1 MKCMLTPMPKEQPD
15 EIAIIGQGYVGLPLA
30 MSAVKAG
37 WKVYGVDLD
46 VEKIEKLRQGVSP
59 VEDIE
64 DSEIKSALELDLYE
78 PTTDFV
84 KISQAKVI
92 AICVPT
98 PLDDSLSPD
107 LSMLRNAATSIAP
120 NLAKGSLLVSE
131 STSFPGTLRDVI
143 IPIIMEH
150 EGNKSKEL
158 KFASAPERV
167 NPGDKVW
174 NQGNTPRLVGGIDS
188 ESLESAV
195 NFYQQICSSVVTVSS
210 PEVAEAAKLLENTFR
225 LVNIALVDELTQAC
239 DAAGLSVY
247 EVITAASS
255 KPYGFMPFYPG
266 VGIGGHCI
274 PVDPSYLTSWA
285 DAKGVSLELTK
296 AANRVSRYMPS
307 YVAQRAMR
315 LVPGISNPRVL
326 ILGVAYKPGVAD
338 VRETPATELKLALEK
353 LGAKVFWHDPLVINW
368 EGTTSAELTMEYDVA
383 ILATNHP
390 GMELNLLSNDIKPL
404 LDCTNSKI
412 MGKKVFTL

>member
-1 MKCMLTPMPKEQPD
+1 MLTPMPKGQPD

-46 VEKIEKLRQGVSP
+46 LGKIEKLRQGVSP
-59 VEDIE
+59 VEDIQG
-64 DSEIKSALELDLYE
+64 SEIKSALERDLYE
-78 PTTDFV
+78 PTADFER
-84 KISQAKVI
+84 ISQAKVI

-98 PLDDSLSPD
+98 PLDESLKPD
-107 LSMLRNAATSIAP
+107 LSMLRSAATSIAP
-120 NLAKGSLLVSE
+120 YLAKGTLLVSE
-131 STSFPGTLRDVI
+131 STSFPGTLRNVI

-150 EGNKSKEL
+150 QENKSKDL
-158 KFASAPERV
+158 KFACAPERV

-195 NFYQQICSSVVTVSS
+195 GFYRQICDSVVSVSS

-239 DAAGLSVY
+239 SAADLSVY
-247 EVITAASS
+247 EVIAAANT
-255 KPYGFMPFYPG
+255 KPYGFMAFYPG

-274 PVDPSYLTSWA
+274 PVDHSYLTSWA
-285 DAKGVSLELTK
+285 DSNGVSLDLTK
-296 AANRVSRYMPS
+296 SASRVSRNMPS
-307 YVAQRAMR
+307 YVAQRALS
-315 LVPGISNPRVL
+315 LVAGITNPKIL
-326 ILGVAYKPGVAD
+326 ILGVSYKPGVAD
-338 VRETPATELKLALEK
+338 VRETPASELKLALED
-353 LGAKVFWHDPLVINW
+353 LGAQVVWHDPLVANW
-368 EGTTSAELTMEYDVA
+368 EGTSSVDLNVDYDVA
-383 ILATNHP
+383 ILATNQP
-390 GMELNLLSNDIKPL
+390 GMQLNLLRNDRKPL

-412 MGKKVFTL
+412 TGKKVFDL

>member
-1 MKCMLTPMPKEQPD
+1 MLTPMPKGQPD

-46 VEKIEKLRQGVSP
+46 LGKIEKLRQGVSP
-59 VEDIE
+59 VEDVQG
-64 DSEIKSALELDLYE
+64 SEIESALGLDLYE
-78 PTTDFV
+78 PTTDFG

-98 PLDDSLSPD
+98 PLDDSLKPD

-120 NLAKGSLLVSE
+120 YLAKGTLLVTE
-131 STSFPGTLRDVI
+131 STSFPGTLRSVI

-150 EGNKSKEL
+150 ETNNSKEL

-174 NQGNTPRLVGGIDS
+174 NQGNTPRVVGGIDS
-188 ESLESAV
+188 GSLESAV
-195 NFYQQICSSVVTVSS
+195 NFYQQICSSVVAVSS
-210 PEVAEAAKLLENTFR
+210 PEIAEAAKLLENTFR
-225 LVNIALVDELTQAC
+225 LVNIALVDELAQAC
-239 DAAGLSVY
+239 AAAGLSVN
-247 EVITAASS
+247 EVITAAST

-285 DAKGVSLELTK
+285 DLNGVSLELTK
-296 AANRVSRYMPS
+296 AANRVSRNMPS
-307 YVAQRAMR
+307 YVAQRAIS
-315 LVPGISNPRVL
+315 LVPRISNPRVL

-338 VRETPATELKLALEK
+338 VRETPASELKLALEK
-353 LGAKVFWHDPLVINW
+353 LGAQVFWHDPFVTNW
-368 EGTTSAELTMEYDVA
+368 EGTNSVELNVDYDVA
-383 ILATNHP
+383 ILATNQP
-390 GMELNLLSNDIKPL
+390 GIEFNLLQNDVKPL

>member
-1 MKCMLTPMPKEQPD
+1 MPKGQPD

-46 VEKIEKLRQGVSP
+46 VGKIEKLRQGVSP
-59 VEDIE
+59 VEDILG
-64 DSEIKSALELDLYE
+64 SEVKWALGCDLYE
-78 PTTDFV
+78 PTTDFG

-98 PLDDSLSPD
+98 PLDDALKPD

-120 NLAKGSLLVSE
+120 YLAKGALLVSE
-131 STSFPGTLRDVI
+131 STSFPGTLRNVI

-188 ESLESAV
+188 GSLESAV
-195 NFYQQICSSVVTVSS
+195 SFYQQICSSVVTVSS
-210 PEVAEAAKLLENTFR
+210 PEIAEAAKLLENTFR
-225 LVNIALVDELTQAC
+225 LVNIALVDELAQAC
-239 DAAGLSVY
+239 AAAGLSVY

-285 DAKGVSLELTK
+285 DVNGVSLELTK
-296 AANRVSRYMPS
+296 AANRVSRNMPS
-307 YVAQRAMR
+307 YVAQRAIS
-315 LVPGISNPRVL
+315 LLPGILNPKVL

-338 VRETPATELKLALEK
+338 VRETPASELKLALEK
-353 LGAKVFWHDPLVINW
+353 LGAKVFWHDPFVTNW
-368 EGTTSAELTMEYDVA
+368 EGTTSVELNVDYDIA
-383 ILATNHP
+383 ILSTNQP
-390 GMELNLLSNDIKPL
+390 GMELNLLRNDIKPL

>member
-1 MKCMLTPMPKEQPD
+1 MPKGQPD
-15 EIAIIGQGYVGLPLA
+15 VIAIIGQGYVGLPLA

-46 VEKIEKLRQGVSP
+46 VGKIEKLRQGVSP
-59 VEDIE
+59 VEDIQ
-64 DSEIKSALELDLYE
+64 DSEIKSALGLGLYE
-78 PTTDFV
+78 PTTLFE
-84 KISQAKVI
+84 KISPARVV

-98 PLDDSLSPD
+98 PLDESLKPD

-120 NLAKGSLLVSE
+120 YLGKRTLLVSE
-131 STSFPGTLRDVI
+131 STSFPGTLRNVI
-143 IPIIMEH
+143 IPIIMDLE
-150 EGNKSKEL
+150 ENKTKEL
-158 KFASAPERV
+158 MFASAPERV

-188 ESLESAV
+188 GSLECAV

-210 PEVAEAAKLLENTFR
+210 PEIAEAAKLLENTFR
-225 LVNIALVDELTQAC
+225 LVNIALVDELAQAC

-247 EVITAASS
+247 EVITAAST

-274 PVDPSYLTSWA
+274 PVDPLYLTSWA
-285 DAKGVSLELTK
+285 DVEGVSLDLTK
-296 AANRVSRYMPS
+296 AANRVSRNMPN
-307 YVAQRAMR
+307 YVAQRAMS
-315 LVPGISNPRVL
+315 LVPGISNPSVL

-338 VRETPATELKLALEK
+338 VRETPASELKLALEK
-353 LGAKVFWHDPLVINW
+353 LGAQVFWHDPFVANW
-368 EGTTSAELTMEYDVA
+368 EGTSPAELNVDYDVA
-383 ILATNHP
+383 ILATYQP
-390 GMELNLLSNDIKPL
+390 GMELNLLRNDTKPL

-412 MGKKVFTL
+412 IGKKVFTL